1 MLRLLYNCFSSKK
14 AKRGDTVTMAKKKTN
29 IPPQPVYNFPDPC
42 SENDDL
48 GVDDAITCLHKAAEY
63 EKWAERARKC
73 GRDDLA
79 ILYEIAAEQFFTYY
93 KCFERG

>member
-1 MLRLLYNCFSSKK
+1 MTKE
-14 AKRGDTVTMAKKKTN
+14 KKKTN
-29 IPPQPVYNFPDPC
+29 NPPKPVYKFPDPC
-42 SENDDL
+42 SNDDDI
-48 GVDDAITCLHKAAEY
+48 VDDAITCLHKAAEY

>member
-1 MLRLLYNCFSSKK
+1 LIQQKK
-14 AKRGDTVTMAKKKTN
+14 PESKRGDTVVNEKKKTN
-29 IPPQPVYNFPDPC
+29 IPPQPFYNFPDPC
-42 SENDDL
+42 SDDDDL
-48 GVDDAITCLHKAAEY
+48 GLDDAITCLHKAAEY
-63 EKWAERARKC
+63 EKWAERAKNC